1 MYGACSLLKFYPL
14 QRRRFFCIAFHEIG
28 DNDFIMYLLHVVV
41 IYAVVVVLT
50 KVSRNSYYR
59 RYWDVVT
66 CFIYFITFNPFRP
79 YKLKCPFILK

>member
-1 MYGACSLLKFYPL
+1 MAI
-14 QRRRFFCIAFHEIG
+14 RRCEIAQKPGQLIL
-28 DNDFIMYLLHVVV
+28 IMYIILLHVVV

-50 KVSRNSYYR
+50 KVSRNSYCR

>member
-1 MYGACSLLKFYPL
+1 MSVEHGTYLVFNSQVRIVP
-14 QRRRFFCIAFHEIG
+14 IDE
-28 DNDFIMYLLHVVV
+28 IMYLLHVVV

-66 CFIYFITFNPFRP
+66 CSIYFITFNPFRP

>member
-1 MYGACSLLKFYPL
+1 MMMMMMMMTPFSAQPK
-14 QRRRFFCIAFHEIG
+14 I
-28 DNDFIMYLLHVVV
+28 YLLHVVV

-66 CFIYFITFNPFRP
+66 CSIYFITFNPFRP